1 MSAAQKPRTST
12 SRRLAAAAKV
22 ATRVID
28 GGQALDDALLSE
40 SERVAPEDRPAV
52 QALAY
57 GTIRWWPR
65 LERIA
70 ALLLDRPAA
79 LAPPVRALIGVGLH
93 QLEHSSHPAHAMV
106 DESVEGARLIGA
118 PRATGLVNAVLRRF
132 LREREQLLARI
143 GDDPVAR
150 HAHPRWLIET
160 LRGDWPQHWR
170 TVLEENNR
178 QAPMWLRVNRRRTS
192 VAQYLDTLRAAGIDA
207 ARAGPTE
214 ASGPGE
220 ASDLLEVNGPAET
233 GALADAI
240 RLVEPCDVDELPGF
254 ADGLVSVQDCAAQ
267 LTAPLLDLRD
277 GLRVLDTCAAPGGK
291 ACQALEH
298 ADVDLTAVDAA
309 AERLETVRENLAR
322 LRLQATVLGGDATA
336 PATWWDGRPFDR
348 ILIDAPCSAT
358 GVIRRHPDIK
368 LLRRPADLQSLARQ
382 QDALLRAAW
391 PMLAPGG
398 RLLYAT
404 CSTARAEN
412 HEVVARFLAEEP
424 SAGSVPVPAVL
435 GHVSPDAPGL
445 QILPGEAGMD
455 GFYYACLER
464 RRN

>member
-1 MSAAQKPRTST
+1 VSAAQKPRTST
-12 SRRLAAAAKV
+12 SRRLAAAARV
-22 ATRVID
+22 VSRVID
-28 GGQALDDALLSE
+28 GGQALDDALLAE
-40 SERVAPEDRPAV
+40 TRAGPAPEDRAAI

-79 LAPPVRALIGVGLH
+79 LAPLVRTLIGVGLH

-106 DESVEGARLIGA
+106 DESVEGARLLGA

-132 LREREQLLARI
+132 LRERETLLARLA
-143 GDDPVAR
+143 DDPVAL
-150 HAHPRWLIET
+150 HAHPRWLIDT
-160 LRGDWPQHWR
+160 LRADWPQDWR
-170 TVLEENNR
+170 SVLDENNR
-178 QAPMWLRVNRRRTS
+178 QAPMWLRVNRRLTS
-192 VAQYLDTLRAAGIDA
+192 ADQYLEKLRAAGIGA
-207 ARAGPTE
+207 ER
-214 ASGPGE
+214 
-220 ASDLLEVNGPAET
+220 ASDEA
-233 GALADAI
+233 GAPDAL
-240 RLVEPCDVDELPGF
+240 RLIEPRDVDELPGF

-267 LTAPLLDLRD
+267 LTAPLLELRN
-277 GLRVLDTCAAPGGK
+277 GLRVLDACAAPGGK
-291 ACQALEH
+291 ACQILEH
-298 ADVDLTAVDAA
+298 ADVELTAVDAA
-309 AERLETVRENLAR
+309 PDRLETVRENLAR
-322 LRLQATVLGGDATA
+322 LRLQATVLAGDATA
-336 PATWWDGRPFDR
+336 PAQWWDGRPFDR

-368 LLRRPADLQSLARQ
+368 VLRRPTDVRALALQ
-382 QDALLRAAW
+382 QDGLLRAAW
-391 PMLAPGG
+391 PLLAAGG

-412 HEVVARFLAEEP
+412 HDVIARFLAGEP
-424 SAGSVPVPAVL
+424 GARSVPPPAL
-435 GHVSPDAPGL
+435 GHVAPDAPGL